1 MVTSWPTRS
10 PPARCPSLLTGL
22 IAGLG
27 LAGLLRRGLP
37 ERRFLLLSM
46 LAGVLIIATGYVSA
60 LGNPLAS
67 QLGHLING
75 PGRRCATCGS
85 STR

>member
-1 MVTSWPTRS
+1 MLS
-10 PPARCPSLLTGL
+10 GL

-37 ERRFLLLSM
+37 ERRFLLLSV
-46 LAGVLIIATGYVSA
+46 LAGVMIIATGYVSS

-67 QLGHLING
+67 QLDQPDQR
-75 PGRRCATCGS
+75 PGARRCATCGS